1 MVLFFSEPADAPTN
15 FISTVLNSTA
25 IKLTWDEP
33 LLPYGVLVSYTITYN
48 TSNGNVSQTEDAT
61 DPREVVIGSLE
72 EHTRYKFEIVASTR
86 IGSGPSV
93 SLITRTD
100 ISGIYTVYKKHCN
113 LYRCFFSNTEPHSPP
128 SRITFDIDSSTEVTI
143 SWQPPPFEDR
153 NGPILYYSLILT
165 ELVFDLGET
174 YINVTSLSYT
184 LTGLEEYNNYSF
196 VIAAATQKG
205 LGPYSTAFNFTT
217 EEDREYN
224 SAKLKTLH

>member
-1 MVLFFSEPADAPTN
+1 MQWYYVFTEPADAPTN

-48 TSNGNVSQTEDAT
+48 TSNGNVSQTKDAT

-100 ISGIYTVYKKHCN
+100 ISGIYTVYKGN
-113 LYRCFFSNTEPHSPP
+113 
-128 SRITFDIDSSTEVTI
+128 V
-143 SWQPPPFEDR
+143 
-153 NGPILYYSLILT
+153 
-165 ELVFDLGET
+165 T
-174 YINVTSLSYT
+174 YIPAFLLKHRASLT
-184 LTGLEEYNNYSF
+184 TINNH
-196 VIAAATQKG
+196 
-205 LGPYSTAFNFTT
+205 L
-217 EEDREYN
+217 
-224 SAKLKTLH
+224 